1 VSPIESAKNT
11 VMNIIDSI
19 KNAFNFNIS
28 FPSIDIP
35 SIPLPHFYI
44 DSEFNPLKGK
54 VPSIGI
60 DWYAKGGEFNGPNV
74 IGVGEAG
81 PEAVLSLR
89 ENVLGKIGSM
99 IAKTM
104 EQDTRVNNTGT
115 TVNNITVEWK
125 GDIDSP
131 DRTRQLAQ
139 VIADEMTELQRNG
152 FV

>member
-1 VSPIESAKNT
+1 
-11 VMNIIDSI
+11 
-19 KNAFNFNIS
+19 
-28 FPSIDIP
+28 
-35 SIPLPHFYI
+35 
-44 DSEFNPLKGK
+44 
-54 VPSIGI
+54 
-60 DWYAKGGEFNGPNV
+60 
-74 IGVGEAG
+74 
-81 PEAVLSLR
+81 
-89 ENVLGKIGSM
+89 M

-152 FV
+152 FVQLRITVKRDTHCVWISLFYQMLDIPQLKTFRINGYNGKSVR

>member
-1 VSPIESAKNT
+1 
-11 VMNIIDSI
+11 
-19 KNAFNFNIS
+19 
-28 FPSIDIP
+28 
-35 SIPLPHFYI
+35 
-44 DSEFNPLKGK
+44 
-54 VPSIGI
+54 
-60 DWYAKGGEFNGPNV
+60 
-74 IGVGEAG
+74 
-81 PEAVLSLR
+81 
-89 ENVLGKIGSM
+89 
-99 IAKTM
+99 M